1 MPGVAMIRDTE
12 QTQDLSK
19 MAHETERQNFVLLQ
33 RIANQDRKAFETLY
47 FDYSPRIGKFLM
59 KLLKN
64 RDLVD
69 EAVNDVM
76 LAVWQNAGR
85 YDPGQGKLSTWLFGI
100 AHNKSL
106 KILERQRRYQ
116 REEPLESQLP
126 SVTEYGQE
134 EFSLPESMAVDTPE
148 RTVLGWEIG
157 DNLLWAMEQLS
168 VDHRAVIELA
178 INERCSYQE
187 IALITGCPVNTVKTR
202 MFHARKHLMELLARR
217 GFAVDAL

>member
-1 MPGVAMIRDTE
+1 MIRDTE

-19 MAHETERQNFVLLQ
+19 MAYETERHNFVLLQ

-116 REEPLESQLP
+116 REEPLETQLH
-126 SVTEYGQE
+126 VTEYGQE
-134 EFSLPESMAVDTPE
+134 EFSFPESMAVDTPE

-157 DNLLWAMEQLS
+157 DHLLWAMEQLS

-217 GFAVDAL
+217 GYVVGAL